1 MKLRL
6 KKEQNNVKI
15 KVDNYV
21 LFKGFGET
29 KINRYSKVTMK
40 IFLSSKFHF
49 E

>member
-29 KINRYSKVTMK
+29 N
-40 IFLSSKFHF
+40 
-49 E
+49 